1 MKKQKIF
8 GKNQVVENPRKV
20 EKLLRAICKTPP
32 KDSQELEK
40 IKNNF
45 AAKEGIQTL
54 QNRDLMF
61 IAAEEG
67 IEIPTKLK
75 SILQKRSVRTI
86 SGVSPI
92 GVLTKAWP
100 CPGKC
105 VYCPSEAKMPKSYLS
120 SQPAAARAK
129 RNAFHPFRQMQ
140 NRITALT
147 ESGHPTSKLE
157 VIVMGGTFNFLPE
170 KYQSWFV
177 KKLFDGANSMGV
189 KNFKPAKNLAEAQKI
204 NETATHRIIGLT
216 LETRPDFID
225 EHTCERFRKFGCTR
239 VEIGVQTI
247 DDKISELTKR
257 GQKAVQVERAM
268 KMLKNFGFKV
278 CMHLMPG
285 LPGSSVE
292 KDVKMVREI
301 FESAK
306 YCPDFVKI
314 YPCLVLPYSE
324 LAKWWKDGKFKP
336 MNDQS
341 LARFLWQ
348 MKRFIPPWVR
358 VMRVLRDVPADNILG
373 GAKLSN
379 LRQILQSQ
387 PNKFREVVGDEFY
400 DREVK
405 GQKWP
410 CKCIRCREIG
420 FVDEE
425 EVLTPV
431 LKRRDYEASGGKE
444 IFLSFETEDEKSL
457 FALLRLR
464 IPKKFEV
471 GRLSSALKD
480 AALIREVHSYG
491 AEIEVG
497 RSGKDDT
504 QHRGL
509 GKKLL
514 EAAEKVAREEFGM
527 KKIAIIAG
535 IGTRE
540 YYRKFGYEVKATY
553 MVKTINSKQ

>member
-8 GKNQVVENPRKV
+8 GKKQIVENPQKV
-20 EKLLRAICKTPP
+20 EKLLRIICKNPP
-32 KDSQELEK
+32 KNSRELEK
-40 IKNNF
+40 MKNTF

-54 QNRDLMF
+54 QNRDLMAV
-61 IAAEEG
+61 AASEK
-67 IEIPTKLK
+67 IEIPIKLK

-140 NRITALT
+140 NRIIALT

-177 KKLFDGANSMGV
+177 KKLFDGANSIGIES
-189 KNFKPAKNLAEAQKI
+189 FRPAKNLAQAQKI
-204 NETATHRIIGLT
+204 NETASHRIIGLT
-216 LETRPDFID
+216 LETRPDFIN
-225 EHTCERFRKFGCTR
+225 EKTCERFRKFGCTR

-247 DDKISELTKR
+247 DDEISELTKR

-268 KMLKNFGFKV
+268 KILKNFGFKV

-292 KDVKMVREI
+292 KDVQMIREI
-301 FESAK
+301 FESPK

-314 YPCLVLPYSE
+314 YPCLVLPHSE
-324 LAKWWKDGKFKP
+324 LEKWWRDGKFEP
-336 MNDQS
+336 MGDKS

-348 MKRFIPPWVR
+348 VKKFFPPWVR
-358 VMRVLRDVPADNILG
+358 IMRVLRDVPADKILG

-379 LRQILQSQ
+379 MRQILKSQ
-387 PNKFREVVGDEFY
+387 PNKFREVVGTEFY
-400 DREVK
+400 DREVVGK
-405 GQKWP
+405 KWP

-420 FVDEE
+420 FVSERK
-425 EVLTPV
+425 VGVPI
-431 LKRRDYEASGGKE
+431 LKRRDYEASNSKE
-444 IFLSFETEDEKSL
+444 IFLSFETADEKSL

-471 GRLSSALKD
+471 GKFSSVLKNS
-480 AALIREVHSYG
+480 ALIREVHSYG
-491 AEIEVG
+491 AEIKVG
-497 RSGKDDT
+497 ESTKDET

-514 EAAEKVAREEFGM
+514 ETAEKIARDEFGM
-527 KKIAIIAG
+527 KKMAIIAG

-553 MVKTINSKQ
+553 MVKKL

>member
-8 GKNQVVENPRKV
+8 GKNQIVKNPEKV
-20 EKLLRAICKTPP
+20 RKLLQFICKNLP
-32 KDSQELEK
+32 KDAKELEK
-40 IKNNF
+40 IKNAF
-45 AAKEGIQTL
+45 AGKEGIQTL
-54 QNRDLMF
+54 QNRDLIF
-61 IAAEEG
+61 VAKDQK
-67 IEIPTKLK
+67 IEIPLKLK

-105 VYCPSEAKMPKSYLS
+105 VYCPSETKMPKSYLS

-157 VIVMGGTFNFLPE
+157 VIVMGGTFNFLPD

-177 KKLFDGANSMGV
+177 KKLFDGANSIGIE
-189 KNFKPAKNLAEAQKI
+189 NFKPAKNLAQAQKI
-204 NETATHRIIGLT
+204 NETASHRIIGLT

-225 EHTCERFRKFGCTR
+225 ERTCERFRKFGCTR

-247 DDKISELTKR
+247 DDKISKLTR
-257 GQKAVQVERAM
+257 RNQKAVQVAKAM
-268 KMLKNFGFKV
+268 KILKNYGFKV

-285 LPGSSVE
+285 LPGSSE
-292 KDVKMVREI
+292 KKDVEVIKEI
-301 FESAK
+301 FENSK

-324 LAKWWKDGKFKP
+324 LEKWWRKGDFKP
-336 MNDQS
+336 LNDEA

-348 MKRFIPPWVR
+348 IKKIVPPWVR
-358 VMRVLRDVPADNILG
+358 IMRVLRDVPADKILG

-379 LRQILQSQ
+379 LRQILKSQ
-387 PNKFREVVGDEFY
+387 PNKFREIVGEDFFQK
-400 DREVK
+400 EVK
-405 GQKWP
+405 GQPWP

-420 FVDEE
+420 FLDGKHNNI
-425 EVLTPV
+425 PV
-431 LKRRDYEASGGKE
+431 LKRRDYEASEGTE
-444 IFLSFETEDEKSL
+444 IFLSFETPDEKAL

-464 IPKKFEV
+464 IPHKFQISKFSKTLKK
-471 GRLSSALKD
+471 
-480 AALIREVHSYG
+480 AALVREVHSYG
-491 AEIEVG
+491 AEIAVG
-497 RSGKDDT
+497 EESKDDT
-504 QHRGL
+504 QHRGF
-509 GKKLL
+509 GKRLL
-514 EAAEKVAREEFGM
+514 EAAEKIAAEEFKM
-527 KKIAIIAG
+527 KKMAIIAG

-540 YYRKFGYEVKATY
+540 YYRKFGYEMKATY
-553 MVKTINSKQ
+553 MVKKLSFKK

>member
-8 GKNQVVENPRKV
+8 GKNQVVENPQKV
-20 EKLLRAICKTPP
+20 KKLLRMICENPP
-32 KDSQELEK
+32 QTFQELEK

-45 AAKEGIQTL
+45 AAQEGIQTQ

-61 IAAEEG
+61 VANAEK
-67 IEIPTKLK
+67 IEIPIVLK

-100 CPGKC
+100 CPGQC

-177 KKLFDGANSMGV
+177 KKLFDGANSIGI
-189 KNFKPAKNLAEAQKI
+189 KDFRPAKNLTQAQKI

-225 EHTCERFRKFGCTR
+225 ERTCVRFRKFGCTR

-247 DDKISELTKR
+247 DDEISKLTKR
-257 GQKAVQVERAM
+257 NQKASQVTKAM
-268 KMLKNFGFKV
+268 KILKNFGFKV

-285 LPGSSVE
+285 LPGSSVG
-292 KDVKMVREI
+292 KDVLMIREI
-301 FESAK
+301 FENPK

-314 YPCLVLPYSE
+314 YPCLVLPHSE
-324 LAKWWKDGKFKP
+324 LEKWWKKGSFQP
-336 MNDQS
+336 MEDAA
-341 LARFLWQ
+341 LARFLW
-348 MKRFIPPWVR
+348 KIKSFVPSWVR
-358 VMRVLRDVPADNILG
+358 VMRVLRDVPADKILG

-379 LRQILQSQ
+379 LRQILKSQ
-387 PNKFREVVGDEFY
+387 PNKFREVVGADFF
-400 DREVK
+400 DKEVRGK
-405 GQKWP
+405 EWP

-420 FVDEE
+420 FLSGNK
-425 EVLTPV
+425 EVVSV
-431 LKRRDYEASGGKE
+431 LKRRDYEASDGRE

-464 IPKKFEV
+464 IPQKYEV
-471 GRLSSALKD
+471 TEFPSVLKNS
-480 AALIREVHSYG
+480 ALIREVHSYG
-491 AEIEVG
+491 AETEVG
-497 RSGKDDT
+497 DHTKDNT
-504 QHRGL
+504 QHKGL

-514 EAAEKVAREEFGM
+514 QEAERISKEEFQT
-527 KKIAIIAG
+527 KKMTIIAG

-540 YYRKFGYEVKATY
+540 YYRKFGYEEKATY
-553 MVKTINSKQ
+553 MVKKL

>member
-8 GKNQVVENPRKV
+8 GKTQVVQNPQKV
-20 EKLLRAICKTPP
+20 EKLLRTICKAPP
-32 KDSQELEK
+32 KNSQELEK
-40 IKNNF
+40 MKNSF
-45 AAKEGIQTL
+45 AAEEGIQTL

-61 IAAEEG
+61 VASEKN
-67 IEIPTKLK
+67 IEIPTALK

-157 VIVMGGTFNFLPE
+157 VIVMGGTFNFLPD

-177 KKLFDGANSMGV
+177 KKLFDGANSIGV
-189 KNFKPAKNLAEAQKI
+189 NNFSPAKNLAEAQKI

-225 EHTCERFRKFGCTR
+225 ERTCERFRKFGCTR

-247 DDKISELTKR
+247 DDEISKLTKR
-257 GQKAVQVERAM
+257 NQKAVQVERAM
-268 KMLKNFGFKV
+268 KILKDFGFKV

-285 LPGSSVE
+285 LPGSTLE
-292 KDVKMVREI
+292 KDVPMIREVL
-301 FESAK
+301 ESPK
-306 YCPDFVKI
+306 YSPDFVKI
-314 YPCLVLPYSE
+314 YPCLVLPHSE
-324 LAKWWKDGKFKP
+324 LAKWWKDGKFEP
-336 MNDQS
+336 MGDKS

-348 MKRFIPPWVR
+348 IKKFVPPWVR
-358 VMRVLRDVPADNILG
+358 IMRVLRDVPANNILG

-379 LRQILQSQ
+379 LRQILKSQ

-400 DREVK
+400 EREVAGK
-405 GQKWP
+405 EWP

-420 FVDEE
+420 FVSGE
-425 EVLTPV
+425 EVGAPV

-471 GRLSSALKD
+471 GKFPSALKD

-491 AEIEVG
+491 AEIKVG
-497 RSGKDDT
+497 DSGKGDT

-514 EAAEKVAREEFGM
+514 EAAEKIAREEFKM
-527 KKIAIIAG
+527 KKMTIIAG

-540 YYRKFGYEVKATY
+540 YYRKFGYEVRTTY
-553 MVKTINSKQ
+553 MVKKL